1 VTSLL
6 YQDKKEVD
14 VTTQN
19 LFVPKIGNSV
29 ISLPEVLSI
38 NRQDNLL
45 QFMSLQSLKLQPISF
60 IQSYPEGDEDYLIV
74 PPN

>member
-1 VTSLL
+1 M
-6 YQDKKEVD
+6 
-14 VTTQN
+14 TTQN

-29 ISLPEVLSI
+29 ISLLEILSM

-45 QFMSLQSLKLQPISF
+45 QFMSLQALKLQPIWF
-60 IQSYPEGDEDYLIV
+60 IQSYQRGDEDDPIV

>member
-1 VTSLL
+1 ML

-60 IQSYPEGDEDYLIV
+60 IQSYQGRDEDNPIV

>member
-1 VTSLL
+1 MTSLL

-29 ISLPEVLSI
+29 ISLSKVISMI
-38 NRQDNLL
+38 RQDNLL
-45 QFMSLQSLKLQPISF
+45 QFISLQSLKLQPISF
-60 IQSYPEGDEDYLIV
+60 IQSYQEGDEDNLIV